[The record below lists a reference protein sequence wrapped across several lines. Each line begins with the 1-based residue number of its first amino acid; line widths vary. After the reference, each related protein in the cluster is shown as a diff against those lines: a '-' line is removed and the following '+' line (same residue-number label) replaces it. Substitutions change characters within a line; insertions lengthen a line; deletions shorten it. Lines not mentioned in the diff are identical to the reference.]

1 MAWLDAFRWHP
12 DSIFAL
18 QQETLKRG
26 DGLVFDSGAPDGDE
40 EGGAIYSINPSKQR
54 SAQSDSCVDLK
65 FGPGQLDFRRVKVPH
80 HPHLLNQA
88 CCLFWSCQ
96 DPGMQAPAHGW
107 IAWGCQASR
116 LRRLKDTALSD
127 EAPAAESQAQQLPAC
142 RGAWLRCSLC
152 AGRKSGVAE
161 QGPCAG
167 GPGEGVLRRPEQ
179 QRKSQSARRCCPQRL
194 RRPGERSAPTIVK
207 LIC

>member
-12 DSIFAL
+12 DSVFAL

-80 HPHLLNQA
+80 HPTNSIKRAVCAGDVKIQA
-88 CCLFWSCQ
+88 CRPRRMDELLG
-96 DPGMQAPAHGW
+96 DAKLPG
-107 IAWGCQASR
+107 
-116 LRRLKDTALSD
+116 
-127 EAPAAESQAQQLPAC
+127 
-142 RGAWLRCSLC
+142 
-152 AGRKSGVAE
+152 
-161 QGPCAG
+161 
-167 GPGEGVLRRPEQ
+167 
-179 QRKSQSARRCCPQRL
+179 
-194 RRPGERSAPTIVK
+194 
-207 LIC
+207 